1 MRPAMRLASGCGA
14 SYHRFRML
22 AVVPAEFIESSFV
35 GLHMA
40 SRANTSAT
48 GTPSNP
54 SSGDGGSRGNVV
66 ITGMGVVS
74 PIGLG
79 PDAYWQSLCDQQ
91 SGVGILPDKAGT
103 KLPVCMGAAIKDFE
117 PKQHVKPRKALKVMC
132 REIQTGFAAAGLAF
146 EQAQLDKDQLVSERL
161 GVVYGSEMLYCEP
174 TDLLDVYGKCLEDG
188 EFHIGRWGDAAM
200 AKMYPLW
207 MLMYL
212 PNMTACHV
220 GIANDARGPNNTIC
234 QGDVSSLL
242 AMIEAASIILRGH
255 ADVMIVGGSSSRLSI
270 TPMLYRGISQLSGR
284 VDTPAEACRPFDANR
299 DGSVNGEGAAAFIF
313 ESEQHAAARGA
324 KVLARLR
331 GWGLAFGNRQDE
343 EPTHGWAIGR
353 SIEHA
358 LARAALGPESV
369 GHVNADAAGLVH
381 GDSVEA
387 RAINHVLGQVP
398 VTAPKSFFGDLGS
411 SGGAVQM
418 VASVLALQHGQIPVT
433 LNYSQPAPDC
443 PVQVVHGEP
452 LAAKHPTAVVLSQAQ
467 TGQAVAL
474 VLDAD

>member
-1 MRPAMRLASGCGA
+1 
-14 SYHRFRML
+14 
-22 AVVPAEFIESSFV
+22 
-35 GLHMA
+35 MA
-40 SRANTSAT
+40 SRPNTSASGTT
-48 GTPSNP
+48 GDSPT
-54 SSGDGGSRGNVV
+54 GEQAAGEQAAGEHGSRGNVV

-79 PDAYWQSLCDQQ
+79 PEAYWESLCQQ
-91 SGVGILPDKAGT
+91 RSGVELLPERAGI
-103 KLPVCMGAAIKDFE
+103 KLPICMGAAIKGFD

-132 REIQTGFAAAGLAF
+132 REIQTGFAAATLAV
-146 EQAQLDKDQLVSERL
+146 EQAQLDKDQVAPERL

-174 TDLLDVYGKCLEDG
+174 DDLLEVYGKCLEEG

-212 PNMTACHV
+212 PNMVACHV

-255 ADVMIVGGSSSRLSI
+255 ADVMIVGGSSSRLSM
-270 TPMLYRGISQLSGR
+270 TPMLYRGIDHLSPQ
-284 VDTPAEACRPFDANR
+284 VESPAEACRPFDAAR

-331 GWGLAFGNRQDE
+331 GWGTSFGNRE
-343 EPTHGWAIGR
+343 KTEPTHGWAIRR
-353 SIEHA
+353 SIEKA
-358 LARAALGPESV
+358 LARAALGADGV

-381 GDSVEA
+381 DDAVEA
-387 RAINHVLGQVP
+387 QAINQVLGQVP

-433 LNYSQPAPDC
+433 LNFRQPDPNC
-443 PVQVVHGEP
+443 PVQVVHNE
-452 LAAKHPTAVVLSQAQ
+452 AMTAKHPTAVVLSQSQA
-467 TGQAVAL
+467 GQSVAL
-474 VLDAD
+474 VLDA